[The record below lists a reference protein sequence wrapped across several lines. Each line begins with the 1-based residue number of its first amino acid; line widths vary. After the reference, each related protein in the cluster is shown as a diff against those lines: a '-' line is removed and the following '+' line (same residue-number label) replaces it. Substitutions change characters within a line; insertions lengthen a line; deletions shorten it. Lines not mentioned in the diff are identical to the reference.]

1 MTSHNRRVVLGALS
15 AAAAVIVLAGI
26 VLLPGR
32 SAFGSLHGGASLD
45 DPSMPESFEQQLVY
59 PLKMR

>member
-1 MTSHNRRVVLGALS
+1 MPADVLPARYGA
-15 AAAAVIVLAGI
+15 
-26 VLLPGR
+26 
-32 SAFGSLHGGASLD
+32 D